1 MTEPVPLLAI
11 LERNY
16 FQLFELPEQ
25 FPLDQSV
32 LNDKY
37 LHLQKVAHPDRYAT
51 ALARERV
58 MAGQLAAYA
67 NEAYHVLKGDLSRAQ
82 YLLQLTEGASAQQ
95 GTSVTEPAI
104 LMEQMELREQ
114 LEGISQSQ
122 NPLLAIDQFANDITV
137 KTQKLKQE
145 FGESFS
151 RKAFEHAKRIVNQWQ
166 FFDRLKQEVDD
177 LAAELEEGN

>member
-82 YLLQLTEGASAQQ
+82 YLLQLYEVASAEQ
-95 GTSVTEPAI
+95 GASVTEPAI

-114 LEGISQSQ
+114 LEAISQIQ
-122 NPLLAIDQFANDITV
+122 DPFAALDQFANDVVVRTEA
-137 KTQKLKQE
+137 LKQQ
-145 FGESFS
+145 FSESFS
-151 RKAFEHAKRIVNQWQ
+151 SKAFEDAKCIVNQWQ

-177 LAAELEEGN
+177 LATELEEGN